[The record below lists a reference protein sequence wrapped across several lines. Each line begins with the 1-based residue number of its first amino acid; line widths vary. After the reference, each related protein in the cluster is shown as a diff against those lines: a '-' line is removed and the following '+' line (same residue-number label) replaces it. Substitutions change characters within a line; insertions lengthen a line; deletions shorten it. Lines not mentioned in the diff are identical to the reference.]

1 MRPPSFGRSLDR
13 RLTVGGIGLAVCY
26 LLIAG
31 GSLLLPEAERRGL
44 WLPLHL
50 AFLGGGGVAIVAV
63 LPFFAAS
70 LAAGPSPPPRLR
82 LVAIAAVGVGAA
94 SLAAGFVVADPAL
107 AVAGGLLVLG
117 GVGATAA
124 SLLSVLVADR
134 GGRSSERA
142 RIARAVTA
150 AGLGALGS
158 LAVGGLLA
166 TLFLAGNASL
176 AASWPTVRVAH
187 AWLNVFG
194 FVGLVVVSTLVHL
207 LPTVLGT
214 RVTWRATGIGA
225 VVLLG
230 ASAVGGAVGFL
241 VRSDLLACL
250 GALGLVAA
258 GLLLALDALRVW
270 RARGRWTSDAG
281 WHRFVIGSLLGGV
294 AWFVVGLGIV
304 AARTLAA
311 GAEAR
316 AWDLRPLLAPL
327 GAGWLASVFFGSASH
342 LVPSIGPGNPER
354 HAEIRRLLGRAA
366 TARLV
371 AFHGGVVLVTAS
383 GLGAG
388 GGPSGAASLGLLG
401 SVVLLASGSTTAAL
415 LGRAV
420 LALLRAP

>member
-1 MRPPSFGRSLDR
+1 MRPPSFGRGLDR

-26 LLIAG
+26 LGLAG
-31 GSLLLPEAERRGL
+31 GSLLLPETERRGL

-50 AFLGGGGVAIVAV
+50 AFLGGAGVAIAAV

-70 LAAGPSPPPRLR
+70 LAAVPSPPPLLR
-82 LVAIAAVGVGAA
+82 VAAIAATGVGAA
-94 SLAAGFVVADPAL
+94 AVAAGFVVADSAL

-124 SLLSVLVADR
+124 ALLGVLLADR

-142 RIARAVTA
+142 RIARAVTV

-158 LAVGGLLA
+158 VAFGGLLA
-166 TLFLAGNASL
+166 TLVLAGNASL
-176 AASWPTVRVAH
+176 TASWPTARVAH
-187 AWLNVFG
+187 AWLNLFG
-194 FVGLVVVSTLVHL
+194 FVGLVVTSTLVHL

-214 RVTWRATGIGA
+214 RVSWRATGLGA

-241 VRSDLLACL
+241 VRSDLLAGL

-258 GLLLALDALRVW
+258 GLLLAVDALRVW
-270 RARGRWTSDAG
+270 RARGRWTTDAG

-304 AARTLAA
+304 AAGTLTA

-342 LVPSIGPGNPER
+342 LVPSIGPGDPDR
-354 HAEIRRLLGRAA
+354 HAAVRRLLGRAA

-371 AFHGGVVLVTAS
+371 AFHGGVLLVAAS

-388 GGPSGAASLGLLG
+388 GGPSGDASLGLLG
-401 SVVLLASGSTTAAL
+401 SVVLLASGGATAAL

-420 LALLRAP
+420 LTLLRAP